1 MISTA
6 QITIPEDLKQALETD
21 AKAMGLDLV
30 AYLHF
35 LRACANREHDQN
47 FRDAA
52 RFAFS
57 KYPETLKR
65 LAQ

>member
-1 MISTA
+1 MIATA
-6 QITIPEDLKQALETD
+6 QITLPEELKKALEAD

-35 LRACANREHDQN
+35 LRASAMRQHDQK